1 MAFSNI
7 SLIVFAGIGL
17 LLLVGVVF
25 VIQDARAYRR
35 REEEYTNRK
44 NALRGVGT
52 PLDREH
58 EPA

>member
-1 MAFSNI
+1 MVLSNI
-7 SLIVFAGIGL
+7 SFIVFAGIGM
-17 LLLVGVVF
+17 LLLVGVIF

-44 NALRGVGT
+44 NALRNV
-52 PLDREH
+52 PSSFDHEH